1 MLKTNSLFGRG
12 TVEYVTPSVFVLEI
26 ASEGAVLS
34 NSPYGDPG
42 KAGSDGSYL
51 EGEDF

>member
-1 MLKTNSLFGRG
+1 MLKTNSFVGRG

-34 NSPYGDPG
+34 
-42 KAGSDGSYL
+42 GSNDGLPDITDDGVENDS
-51 EGEDF
+51 DNWN